1 MLMNL
6 DLVQII
12 NIVVVAAN
20 WVFRLFKHLFELFKT
35 LLSSLVRRFVLLV
48 TWVGVAEVFD
58 IFRKLFNSLS
68 FIWKKGNSD
77 KQIGQY
83 QSEESDY
90 SFSYMLMVIPMQS
103 IWFHWSH
110 RSHWIELSSFATS
123 SPHTVQGYSW
133 IIWRAMLIEAVK
145 AQWGSVLRYI
155 AIFDRSLVC

>member
-6 DLVQII
+6 DLVEII

-20 WVFRLFKHLFELFKT
+20 WVFRLFKHLFELLKT
-35 LLSSLVRRFVLLV
+35 FISSLVRRFVLFN

-83 QSEESDY
+83 QGEESDF
-90 SFSYMLMVIPMQS
+90 SFSYFLMLIPMQS
-103 IWFHWSH
+103 ICFHWSH
-110 RSHWIELSSFATS
+110 RSHWIELSSCATS
-123 SPHTVQGYSW
+123 SLHTLQGILESY
-133 IIWRAMLIEAVK
+133 EEQY
-145 AQWGSVLRYI
+145 QWKL
-155 AIFDRSLVC
+155 

>member
-6 DLVQII
+6 DLAEIM

-35 LLSSLVRRFVLLV
+35 FIKFFIRRFVLLV
-48 TWVGVAEVFD
+48 TWVGVGEVVD
-58 IFRKLFNSLS
+58 IFRKL
-68 FIWKKGNSD
+68 WEKGNSD

-83 QSEESDY
+83 QGEESDF
-90 SFSYMLMVIPMQS
+90 SFSYFLMLLPMQS
-103 IWFHWSH
+103 IWFRWSH

-123 SPHTVQGYSW
+123 SLHTLQGHFW
-133 IIWRAMLIEAVK
+133 VIWRAMLMEAVK
-145 AQWGSVLRYI
+145 NQWGSGLWYV